1 MIWIRF
7 YLSILLLWI
16 EIEIKIQSNMFKATF
31 FINDNTETFF
41 LFIFFI
47 CIYVPSLTVKLYGTR
62 SKWLRREWLGKI

>member
-1 MIWIRF
+1 
-7 YLSILLLWI
+7 
-16 EIEIKIQSNMFKATF
+16 MFKATF